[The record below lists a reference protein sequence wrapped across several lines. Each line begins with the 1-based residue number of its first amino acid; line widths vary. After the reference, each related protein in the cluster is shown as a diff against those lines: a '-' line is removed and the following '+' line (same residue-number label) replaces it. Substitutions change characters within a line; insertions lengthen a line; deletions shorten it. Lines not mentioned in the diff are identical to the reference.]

1 MPWPIRRFVSQRL
14 VGSGGVV
21 VRDVF
26 LQDVPEVAL
35 AQHEDVVETVPPEGA
50 DDALRDRVRLGG
62 PHRGQHRRDP
72 HRRRPAHEI
81 AAVAAVPVPKEK
93 TRLHAPGRRFANLL
107 PDPGLGRMPGH
118 VPMHQAPAIMADQHE
133 DGAGAE
139 RQRLYGE
146 KVRRPNLGRV
156 QAQKGPPTGR
166 GRAVPAIPLHRC
178 RADRMAQHR
187 QLGRDAPHAPGRILR
202 PDPDDQAADDGIDAR
217 TTPRSSAA
225 LPTPVAPPRRPVPTD
240 HGGGLHQT
248 GHVDATPASAAQS
261 RTRSADPRPPTS
273 GAVPCAPRPPVVAA
287 APGSLGPSPG
297 VGAPSGATRS
307 ERAANRST
315 SPCLRLEAPAIKAFR
330 QCRSTS
336 ETPQVYPRSRGG
348 TGRFG
353 YDDAGQ
359 PGLSPLARGNP
370 AYAASIPTLVRSIPA
385 RAGEPWQVRRMSRF
399 GRVYPRSR
407 GGTGNT
413 NTEMTDAEG
422 LSPLARGEPARGWSR
437 TPRSWV
443 YPRSRGG
450 THETR
455 YRVGMALG
463 LSPLARGNRCSHA
476 PDLPSTRSIPARAG
490 EPVGGVAVVDY
501 PKVYPRSR
509 GGTQHSLTLFQ
520 NGLGLSPLARGNPD
534 SDRGAIRTDRSIP
547 ARAGEP
553 GEEAD

>member
-93 TRLHAPGRRFANLL
+93 TRLPAPGRRFANLL
-107 PDPGLGRMPGH
+107 PDPALGRMPGH

-240 HGGGLHQT
+240 HGGGLHQL
-248 GHVDATPASAAQS
+248 DMSTP
-261 RTRSADPRPPTS
+261 PP
-273 GAVPCAPRPPVVAA
+273 
-287 APGSLGPSPG
+287 
-297 VGAPSGATRS
+297 
-307 ERAANRST
+307 
-315 SPCLRLEAPAIKAFR
+315 R
-330 QCRSTS
+330 QCRAVTD
-336 ETPQVYPRSRGG
+336 QKRRS
-348 TGRFG
+348 
-353 YDDAGQ
+353 
-359 PGLSPLARGNP
+359 
-370 AYAASIPTLVRSIPA
+370 AAANVGCRPVRSQTASCCRSTRFSRTKSRRRRP
-385 RAGEPWQVRRMSRF
+385 VRR
-399 GRVYPRSR
+399 
-407 GGTGNT
+407 N
-413 NTEMTDAEG
+413 
-422 LSPLARGEPARGWSR
+422 
-437 TPRSWV
+437 
-443 YPRSRGG
+443 
-450 THETR
+450 
-455 YRVGMALG
+455 
-463 LSPLARGNRCSHA
+463 
-476 PDLPSTRSIPARAG
+476 
-490 EPVGGVAVVDY
+490 
-501 PKVYPRSR
+501 
-509 GGTQHSLTLFQ
+509 
-520 NGLGLSPLARGNPD
+520 
-534 SDRGAIRTDRSIP
+534 AIRKSRQ
-547 ARAGEP
+547 
-553 GEEAD
+553 